1 MGCRKRPTE
10 SNTDTTLGHPGC
22 PQHGGGAPGPGRVW
36 VRSAHTL
43 PAVVCVCVCIEKC
56 ACESCSDS
64 LQDVPKI
71 LILASLITRL
81 RDLLWPQV

>member
-1 MGCRKRPTE
+1 MQEDQQRVTQTRPWV
-10 SNTDTTLGHPGC
+10 TLGAHSMEEGL
-22 PQHGGGAPGPGRVW
+22 Q

-71 LILASLITRL
+71 LILASLTRL